1 MSDGKIIL
9 MVITFLIG
17 AMLMGLGA
25 IIKTQNAGDMVSGF
39 DDKTDDKDKVS
50 RIIGKSML
58 YTGLLEI
65 VIGIIGIILMEEYL
79 KAVTIIQF
87 IVVCGGIGIGA
98 YRTNK
103 YGKKE

>member
-1 MSDGKIIL
+1 MKDDKIVLLI
-9 MVITFLIG
+9 VTFLIG
-17 AMLMGLGA
+17 AMLTGLGA

-39 DDKTDDKDKVS
+39 DDRRDDKDKVS
-50 RIIGKSML
+50 RIVGRSMI

-65 VIGIIGIILMEEYL
+65 VIGVIGIILLEEYFKL
-79 KAVTIIQF
+79 VAIIQF